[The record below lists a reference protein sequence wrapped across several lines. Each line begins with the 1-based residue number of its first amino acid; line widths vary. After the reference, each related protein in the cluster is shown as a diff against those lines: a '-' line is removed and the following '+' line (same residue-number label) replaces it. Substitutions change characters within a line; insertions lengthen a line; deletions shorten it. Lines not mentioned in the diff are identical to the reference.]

1 MLPFHL
7 KCPVS
12 TSKIWNL
19 SEYLEITNSVART
32 RETITPILHTII
44 VDGNTTYFVC
54 PLYLLMCMEVGGVG
68 WGGGAVD
75 GESE

>member
-32 RETITPILHTII
+32 RETITPILHTILF
-44 VDGNTTYFVC
+44 DGNKTYFVW
-54 PLYLLMCMEVGGVG
+54 PLYLLMCMEGGGV
-68 WGGGAVD
+68 GGGAVD
-75 GESE
+75 VESE